1 MSVFEMKAE
10 VTGSVWK
17 VLKAPGDAVAE
28 GDVLIIF
35 ESMKMEIPLVA
46 EDAGTVKEIRVAEGQ
61 SVAEGD
67 TVVLLELS

>member
-1 MSVFEMKAE
+1 MSRYEMKAE

-17 VLKAPGDAVAE
+17 VLKAPGDAVVE

-35 ESMKMEIPLVA
+35 ESMKMEIPLIA
-46 EDAGTVKEIRVAEGQ
+46 EDAGTVTEILVAEGQ

-67 TVVLLELS
+67 TVVVLQSS